1 MRKIPQ
7 LCLFLFCTGLLCG
20 LPSNAVACI
29 VADSAGRLCMSTPTW
44 WLRGGAIAIAL
55 MLIAASHLYRVR
67 AIRRQFEVRLE
78 ERVAERTRIAREL
91 HDSLLQGFQGLLFR
105 LQALRNMVPEHSP
118 QLVAAL
124 DVALEKG
131 DQAIIK
137 AREAVQ
143 DSRASGIEAG
153 DLEAALAALREEFAQ
168 PAPSR
173 PAYRVLVEGK
183 PRLCRRW
190 YATTCIRLHGK
201 HSGTP
206 AGTPERGISKQK
218 SITAKPSLRFAFAM
232 TAPVSRLRSSIV
244 AGGRDNL
251 VCRVCAKGVSAP
263 EAH

>member
-1 MRKIPQ
+1 
-7 LCLFLFCTGLLCG
+7 
-20 LPSNAVACI
+20 
-29 VADSAGRLCMSTPTW
+29 MSTPTW

-183 PRLCRRW
+183 PRALSPLVRDDLYQVAREAFRNACRHARARHIEAEIDYGEAVFTLRVRDDGAGIETEVLDRGRRSGQFGLQGMRERSERAGGTLNVW
-190 YATTCIRLHGK
+190 SQRN
-201 HSGTP
+201 SGTEVEVTIP
-206 AGTPERGISKQK
+206 AQ
-218 SITAKPSLRFAFAM
+218 
-232 TAPVSRLRSSIV
+232 V
-244 AGGRDNL
+244 AYARI
-251 VCRVCAKGVSAP
+251 
-263 EAH
+263 